1 MGQGKCVMTGMK
13 TFRRDPAATA
23 FAAAFA
29 LLPSSA
35 AVMFYSQG
43 FFLGPVTAE
52 FGWTRSEFM
61 GTVTIALIAL
71 AILYPLVGRLGDR
84 FGARRVLV
92 PGILLFGLGRSEEH
106 TSELQSLMRISYAVF
121 CLKKK

>member
-71 AILYPLVGRLGDR
+71 AVLYPLVGSLGDR

-92 PGILLFGLGRSEEH
+92 PRADKH
-106 TSELQSLMRISYAVF
+106 TSELQSLMRLLYAIF
-121 CLKKK
+121 CFTRKD

>member
-71 AILYPLVGRLGDR
+71 AVLYPLVGS
-84 FGARRVLV
+84 
-92 PGILLFGLGRSEEH
+92 RSEERRVGQECV
-106 TSELQSLMRISYAVF
+106 SKVRSGWLPF
-121 CLKKK
+121 